1 MGLLAHGLKKHP
13 IFVFSLN
20 QLHSDSHSKP
30 FPTCWQKIQSQPSLG
45 LPVTF
50 PIGLCEDLL
59 SHLGSK
65 HGVLILGTLVIQ
77 R

>member
-1 MGLLAHGLKKHP
+1 MLAE
-13 IFVFSLN
+13 
-20 QLHSDSHSKP
+20 DSIS
-30 FPTCWQKIQSQPSLG
+30 TTLG

-65 HGVLILGTLVIQ
+65 HGVLILGTLVT
-77 R
+77 